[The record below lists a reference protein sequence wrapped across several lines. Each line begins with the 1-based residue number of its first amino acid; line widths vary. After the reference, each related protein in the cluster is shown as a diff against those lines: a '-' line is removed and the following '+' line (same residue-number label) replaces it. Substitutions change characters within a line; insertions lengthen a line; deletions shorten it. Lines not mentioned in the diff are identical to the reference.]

1 MQTDLYLAAVYI
13 KVMRISTA
21 EITATWLLPEMAPR
35 VAAMLNYFLDHLAG
49 ALIRTGCPAAHDDLE
64 AQ

>member
-1 MQTDLYLAAVYI
+1 
-13 KVMRISTA
+13 MRISTA

-49 ALIRTGCPAAHDDLE
+49 VSIQKGCSAIYGDLE
-64 AQ
+64 VP